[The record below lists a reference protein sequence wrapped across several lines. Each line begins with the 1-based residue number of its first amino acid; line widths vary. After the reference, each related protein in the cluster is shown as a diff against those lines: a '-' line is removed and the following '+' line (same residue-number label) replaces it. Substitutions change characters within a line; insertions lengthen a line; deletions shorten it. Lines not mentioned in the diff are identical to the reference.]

1 MISVYLLLDFCNPK
15 QRKKMNLRERF
26 GTLRSRVGVEFQCR
40 IATQTILSEVVK
52 VVQVNNATNANI
64 ARTVL
69 LPSTTYK
76 AYLPN
81 IDN

>member
-52 VVQVNNATNANI
+52 VVQVNNATDIRI